1 LAAGDRSAG
10 AWIGLSLSSP
20 VGTSL
25 GQTPG
30 RQLLLGG
37 LRAEWVLEANGPLAL
52 AATADILPLV
62 LVTHNPTYR
71 DEEVLQPDGSLR
83 RVKTETGR
91 ALVYGAGLSPF
102 GLQAYLAQVRGARV
116 FGGGAVG
123 ALWFTRDTPVPDSRR
138 FNLTF
143 EYGGGVELPISETRT
158 VVAGYKFHHFSNAY
172 TAPRNPGVD
181 GNVLYLGV
189 MRRR

>member
-1 LAAGDRSAG
+1 MRFDLITIFPEFFA
-10 AWIGLSLSSP
+10 
-20 VGTSL
+20 
-25 GQTPG
+25 
-30 RQLLLGG
+30 
-37 LRAEWVLEANGPLAL
+37 GPLGHGIVRRAREAGL
-52 AATADILPLV
+52 IDVRVQDLREFTKDRYGV
-62 LVTHNPTYR
+62 
-71 DEEVLQPDGSLR
+71 EVLKVEIPINMKF
-83 RVKTETGR
+83 VE
-91 ALVYGAGLSPF
+91 
-102 GLQAYLAQVRGARV
+102 GARV

>member
-1 LAAGDRSAG
+1 
-10 AWIGLSLSSP
+10 
-20 VGTSL
+20 
-25 GQTPG
+25 
-30 RQLLLGG
+30 LLGG